1 MSVGWK
7 TICRIPQHF
16 LPSSPT
22 AICWKSIEKM
32 KDGANF
38 VNLVWKPNKLLFVP
52 NLYLCCKTK
61 QLEKD
66 YGVPKAVRK
75 LLELGYERFSWP

>member
-1 MSVGWK
+1 M
-7 TICRIPQHF
+7 I
-16 LPSSPT
+16 
-22 AICWKSIEKM
+22 
-32 KDGANF
+32 
-38 VNLVWKPNKLLFVP
+38 LVWKPNKLMFVP